1 VEALFEAVFVAG
13 VAVVALSLVGVLVQR
28 VTPRI
33 LLILTGVLACASA
46 AATAAL
52 GIDLVSDFA
61 STDALVLAAAG
72 LALCAVAEAG
82 LFALSRGLIRLRQE
96 ERLIAAGEAHIEAV
110 LAASAKE
117 RATELDRTLARE
129 RANTAHLLSQQERK
143 LSVERRDLIARQ
155 ADRARSELATSI
167 EQVQE
172 RLEQRLAAWAA
183 DLDRGQRVLEKRLN
197 DLATRQNEAIKTY
210 EARLAAD
217 SEYLRTATEEQ
228 QRALGRLRAE
238 LAKVG
243 EEVLQAGRSDLEVQ
257 ADENRKALQELTL
270 KMRESER
277 TVREQLDHAESEAL
291 LRIQSAFEDVEKKQ
305 RDALTR
311 SLDRAAGRLAE
322 DAERRFDT
330 QIRTSR
336 EKSAQR
342 LSNEL
347 DKSMEQFARS
357 AEKEI
362 SDRIGDAAQ
371 NSAQR
376 LERRV
381 GDIVK
386 GAEAQSEL
394 AAERL
399 KEVSERLNT
408 ALAQA
413 ERRIKDFEAQI
424 ELQMS
429 MRRDQLDQALRASDS

>member
-1 VEALFEAVFVAG
+1 VEALLEAVFVAG
-13 VAVVALSLVGVLVQR
+13 VAVVALSLVGVLAQR
-28 VTPRI
+28 IAPRI
-33 LLILTGVLACASA
+33 LLVLTGVLAVASA

-61 STDALVLAAAG
+61 STDALLLAAAG
-72 LALCAVAEAG
+72 LGACAVAESG
-82 LFALSRGLIRLRQE
+82 LFALSRGLVRLQQE

-110 LAASAKE
+110 LEASARE
-117 RATELDRTLARE
+117 RATELERTLGRE

-172 RLEQRLAAWAA
+172 RLEQRLTAWAA
-183 DLDRGQRVLEKRLN
+183 DLDRGQRNLEKRLN

-217 SEYLRTATEEQ
+217 SDYLRTATEEQ
-228 QRALGRLRAE
+228 QTALARLRVE
-238 LAKVG
+238 LVTVG
-243 EEVLQAGRSDLEVQ
+243 EEILQEGRSDLEAH
-257 ADENRKALQELTL
+257 ADENRRALQELTL
-270 KMRESER
+270 KMRDSER
-277 TVREQLDHAESEAL
+277 TVREQLDHAEADAL
-291 LRIQSAFEDVEKKQ
+291 QRIQSAFEDVEKKQ

-311 SLDRAAGRLAE
+311 SLDRAAGRLSE

-330 QIRTSR
+330 QIRASR

-342 LSNEL
+342 LSHEL
-347 DKSMEQFARS
+347 DKSMDQFARS

-371 NSAQR
+371 QSAQR

-386 GAEAQSEL
+386 GAEAQGEL

-399 KEVSERLNT
+399 DELSTRLNT

-413 ERRIKDFEAQI
+413 ERRITEFEAQI
-424 ELQMS
+424 DLQMT
-429 MRRDQLDQALRASDS
+429 MRREQLDQALRAGDL

>member
-1 VEALFEAVFVAG
+1 MSPSWRCPSWACSCSASRRARC
-13 VAVVALSLVGVLVQR
+13 SS
-28 VTPRI
+28 
-33 LLILTGVLACASA
+33 LTGVLAVASA
-46 AATAAL
+46 VATAAL
-52 GIDLVSDFA
+52 GVDLVTDFA
-61 STDALVLAAAG
+61 STDALLLAAGG
-72 LALCAVAEAG
+72 LAACAVAEAG

-110 LAASAKE
+110 LAASAAE
-117 RATELDRTLARE
+117 RAIELERTLTRE

-143 LSVERRDLIARQ
+143 LSVERRDMIARQ

-167 EQVQE
+167 EQVQQ
-172 RLEQRLAAWAA
+172 RLEQRLTAWAA

-217 SEYLRTATEEQ
+217 SDYLRTATEEQ
-228 QRALGRLRAE
+228 QTALGRLRTE
-238 LAKVG
+238 LVSVG
-243 EEVLQAGRSDLEVQ
+243 EEILEAGRSDLDLH

-270 KMRESER
+270 KMRDNER
-277 TVREQLDHAESEAL
+277 SLREQLDHAESDAL

-311 SLDRAAGRLAE
+311 SLDRAASRLSD

-330 QIRTSR
+330 QIRAAR

-347 DKSMEQFARS
+347 EKAMEQYARG
-357 AEKEI
+357 AEKQI
-362 SDRIGDAAQ
+362 ADRIAGTAQ
-371 NSAQR
+371 DSAQR
-376 LERRV
+376 LERRIN
-381 GDIVK
+381 DIVK
-386 GAEAQSEL
+386 GAEAGNEV

-399 KEVSERLNT
+399 NEMSDRLNA

-413 ERRIKDFEAQI
+413 ERRIKEFETQI
-424 ELQMS
+424 EIQMTS
-429 MRRDQLDQALRASDS
+429 RREQLEQALRGADS

>member
-1 VEALFEAVFVAG
+1 MEALFEAVFVAG

-28 VTPRI
+28 VTPRL
-33 LLILTGVLACASA
+33 LLILTGALACASA
-46 AATAAL
+46 VATAAL

-61 STDALVLAAAG
+61 STDALVLTAAG

-96 ERLIAAGEAHIEAV
+96 ERLIAAGEAHIEGV

-117 RATELDRTLARE
+117 RAAELDRTLARE

-143 LSVERRDLIARQ
+143 LSTERRDLIARQ

-183 DLDRGQRVLEKRLN
+183 DLDRGQRNLEKRLN
-197 DLATRQNEAIKTY
+197 DLANRQNEAIKTY

-228 QRALGRLRAE
+228 QTALGRLRAE
-238 LAKVG
+238 LATVG
-243 EEVLQAGRSDLEVQ
+243 DEVLQAGRSDLELQ
-257 ADENRKALQELTL
+257 AEENRKALQELTL
-270 KMRESER
+270 KMRDSER
-277 TVREQLDHAESEAL
+277 TVREQLDHAESDAL

-305 RDALTR
+305 RDALSR
-311 SLDRAAGRLAE
+311 SLDRAAGRLTDE
-322 DAERRFDT
+322 AERRFDT
-330 QIRTSR
+330 QIKASR

-347 DKSMEQFARS
+347 DKSMEQFARG

-371 NSAQR
+371 QSAQR

-386 GAEAQSEL
+386 AAEAQSDV

-399 KEVSERLNT
+399 KEVSERLNA

-429 MRRDQLDQALRASDS
+429 MRRDQLDQALRASES

>member
-1 VEALFEAVFVAG
+1 MKAFFEAVFVAG
-13 VAVVALSLVGVLVQR
+13 VAVVAVSLVLVLAQR
-28 VTPRI
+28 IAPRV
-33 LLILTGVLACASA
+33 LLILTGVLAVGSAVA
-46 AATAAL
+46 AAVL
-52 GIDLVSDFA
+52 GVNLVADFT
-61 STDALVLAAAG
+61 STDALLLAAAG
-72 LALCAVAEAG
+72 LGACAVAEAG
-82 LFALSRGLIRLRQE
+82 LFALSRGLARLRQE
-96 ERLIAAGEAHIEAV
+96 ERLIAAGEAHIESV
-110 LAASAKE
+110 LEASAKE
-117 RATELDRTLARE
+117 RTVELERTLARE

-172 RLEQRLAAWAA
+172 RLEQRLTAWAA

-217 SEYLRTATEEQ
+217 SDYLRTATEEQ
-228 QRALGRLRAE
+228 QTALARLRAE
-238 LAKVG
+238 LATVG
-243 EEVLQAGRSDLEVQ
+243 DEVLAAGRSDLELQ
-257 ADENRKALQELTL
+257 AEENRKALQELTL
-270 KMRESER
+270 KMRDNER
-277 TVREQLDHAESEAL
+277 TIREQLDHAESDAL

-305 RDALTR
+305 RDALSRT
-311 SLDRAAGRLAE
+311 LDRAAGRLADE
-322 DAERRFDT
+322 AERRFDT
-330 QIRTSR
+330 QIRASR

-347 DKSMEQFARS
+347 DRSMEQFSRS

-362 SDRIGDAAQ
+362 SDRIGEAAQ
-371 NSAQR
+371 QSAQR

-386 GAEAQSEL
+386 SAEAQSDL

-399 KEVSERLNT
+399 QEVSERLNT

-424 ELQMS
+424 EIQMS
-429 MRRDQLDQALRASDS
+429 MRRDQLDQALRAHDS